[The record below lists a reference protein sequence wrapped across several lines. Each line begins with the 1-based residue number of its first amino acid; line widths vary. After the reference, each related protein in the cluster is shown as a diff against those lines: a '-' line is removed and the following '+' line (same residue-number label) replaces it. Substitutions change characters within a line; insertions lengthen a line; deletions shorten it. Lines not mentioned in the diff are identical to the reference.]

1 MGRPAEREADD
12 LPTIGVY
19 GIGMKRAIFKMGTS
33 AQILSK
39 TENEQF
45 SVTISPEWMADDEN
59 WSLELERNNVDLNET
74 GVSIQINN
82 LRKDIKAS
90 LSKDRGFE
98 EVLINIIANHY
109 SLIIKKGFEVKVN
122 GCIVKPNSTNLI
134 FDEEAIK
141 GNTDGIAPY
150 VYKIIQMEFQLKLQ
164 LDFIVTCLV
173 RKKKRIYYQAVP
185 QQKSW
190 LDNYMQ

>member
-74 GVSIQINN
+74 GVSIQINFKE
-82 LRKDIKAS
+82 R
-90 LSKDRGFE
+90 
-98 EVLINIIANHY
+98 Y
-109 SLIIKKGFEVKVN
+109 
-122 GCIVKPNSTNLI
+122 
-134 FDEEAIK
+134 
-141 GNTDGIAPY
+141 
-150 VYKIIQMEFQLKLQ
+150 
-164 LDFIVTCLV
+164 
-173 RKKKRIYYQAVP
+173 
-185 QQKSW
+185 
-190 LDNYMQ
+190 